1 MNLVLTR
8 KASVE
13 YEDIFDD
20 DVTKQIPAAK
30 LIHEVWKIK
39 NNLLIIFLVLIL
51 ASALNCN
58 IRLIMFTI
66 LFLGQSLMAQ

>member
-20 DVTKQIPAAK
+20 DVTKQIPGDK
-30 LIHEVWKIK
+30 LIHEVWKI
-39 NNLLIIFLVLIL
+39 NFLHY
-51 ASALNCN
+51 
-58 IRLIMFTI
+58 R
-66 LFLGQSLMAQ
+66 